1 MSHTTKNKNIIIDWG
16 LQQTIYLAS
25 CRDVVQAGG
34 PGFRYNRVVPLMWGF
49 VSSVL
54 FTIAPVSNKLIQ
66 I

>member
-1 MSHTTKNKNIIIDWG
+1 MSHTTKNQNIIIDWG

-34 PGFRYNRVVPLMWGF
+34 PGFRYYRVIPLRWGV

-54 FTIAPVSNKLIQ
+54 FTKVPVSNKLIQ

>member
-34 PGFRYNRVVPLMWGF
+34 KGLGI
-49 VSSVL
+49 
-54 FTIAPVSNKLIQ
+54 TG
-66 I
+66 